1 MGIVQSIKSQKAWG
15 FWVLFGYF
23 GISGT
28 RRSSIRGY
36 EAVIRKS
43 SRSHF
48 QRLVIPAILDSGPS
62 KLHRLLP
69 SPSGVEICAQT
80 QIIITDWGSIIYIQ
94 TIISMFSFR
103 LGSWLNNRGCHRM
116 HLCIRLP
123 HPLISHFGRTSSHF
137 LGALIADD
145 FQVFVELGLLLHQGA
160 PP

>member
-1 MGIVQSIKSQKAWG
+1 M
-15 FWVLFGYF
+15 LFGYF

-80 QIIITDWGSIIYIQ
+80 QIIITDRGSILYYH
-94 TIISMFSFR
+94 TIISW
-103 LGSWLNNRGCHRM
+103 LGSWLNNRGRHRM

-123 HPLISHFGRTSSHF
+123 RPLISHFGRTSSHF